1 MVAVPEGVEVELA
14 PLARAQEREIGDVLV
29 MLVAVDGAVGGVA
42 GGGRWLGP
50 RAGLAAVAGEK
61 CAGGDLV
68 GDGGLAPGSADRDGR
83 EPLEAVVVEV
93 DVRASQERRP
103 RDLAGVLDRG
113 GRVDAAGDRTVKA
126 GGVLGVEVGDLL
138 LALLGGGH
146 RAGLRDRVGPRPGR
160 ITPPPE
166 GEREKSGARRRVKGS
181 PSGPAQPPRSGAP

>member
-1 MVAVPEGVEVELA
+1 
-14 PLARAQEREIGDVLV
+14 
-29 MLVAVDGAVGGVA
+29 MLVAVDGAVA

-61 CAGGDLV
+61 RAGGDLA
-68 GDGGLAPGSADRDGR
+68 GNGG
-83 EPLEAVVVEV
+83 
-93 DVRASQERRP
+93 
-103 RDLAGVLDRG
+103 LAGVLDRG
-113 GRVDAAGDRTVKA
+113 GGRVDPAGDRAVKV

-181 PSGPAQPPRSGAP
+181 PSGPA